1 MNFFIRT
8 PDAAVNNR
16 RAGFT
21 LIELLVVIAII
32 ALLAA
37 ILFPV
42 FAQAR
47 EKARQTSC
55 LSNEKQLGLGFMQYM
70 QDYDEATP
78 IWINAGGEIRNDGW
92 AGRIFP
98 YVKSKQVFYCS
109 NDGDVPNV
117 SYMLN
122 NAFAYYFALSTI
134 PTWNAPAST
143 VLLAEVSNT
152 STVERDFTS
161 PTETVS
167 PRMYMDVGGPDANGP
182 AGPFKGAQGTMGGRT
197 FNAYWTT
204 SKNGRHSNG
213 SNFLL
218 CDGHAKWL
226 MPSQVSNGYAPPL
239 PGCNQ
244 DNTPPIAGCY
254 PGSPYAAGTEGNFS
268 NGTKPAATLS
278 PL

>member
-1 MNFFIRT
+1 MNLSIPVPF
-8 PDAAVNNR
+8 ASVKSR
-16 RAGFT
+16 RSAFT

-47 EKARQTSC
+47 EKARQVSC
-55 LSNEKQLGLGFMQYM
+55 LSNEKQVALGFIQYM

-78 IWINAGGEIRNDGW
+78 IWTTATGEIRNDGW

-98 YVKSKQVFYCS
+98 YVKSKQVFHCP
-109 NDGDVPNV
+109 NDGDVMNV

-134 PTWNAPAST
+134 PSWNAPAST
-143 VLLAEVSNT
+143 VMLAEVSNEA
-152 STVERDFTS
+152 TVERDFTS

-167 PRMYMDVGGPDANGP
+167 PRMYMDVAGPDANGP
-182 AGPFKGAQGTMGGRT
+182 AGPFKGAAGTLGGRP
-197 FNAYWTT
+197 FNSYWTT
-204 SKNGRHSNG
+204 SKEGRHTKG
-213 SNFLL
+213 SNFML

-226 MPSQVSNGYAPPL
+226 LPSQISSGYAPPH
-239 PGCNQ
+239 PKCNQ
-244 DNTPPIAGCY
+244 DNTPPVDGCY
-254 PGSPYAAGTEGNFS
+254 SGTPFSAGTEGTFS